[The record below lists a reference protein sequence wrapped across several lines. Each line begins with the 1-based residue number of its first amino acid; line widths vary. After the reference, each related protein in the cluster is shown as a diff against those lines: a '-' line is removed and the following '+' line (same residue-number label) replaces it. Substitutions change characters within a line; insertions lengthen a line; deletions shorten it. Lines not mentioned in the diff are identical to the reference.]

1 MSDIFN
7 ALKAIVDIII
17 AIFDFIAGA
26 FKGLIQCGQAALS
39 FLGLLDD
46 AISAMPPIIIPFM
59 FATIGVIIIYFII
72 GIITGGES

>member
-7 ALKAIVDIII
+7 AIKAIVDVVV
-17 AIFDFIAGA
+17 AIFEFLSGA

-59 FATIGVIIIYFII
+59 FSTIAVIIIYFII
-72 GIITGGES
+72 GLVTGGDS